1 MAAASTF
8 AREVRHRAYRL
19 AYEIEVFN
27 AAPRIA
33 PDRLAAADAGELM
46 TWFREAW
53 SEHDL
58 GEAARIGE
66 ILWAMGQLRPGDAY
80 RLRRALTLLGRA
92 PEALAMIRQDVFAL
106 FDLVT
111 LVKVGQVREAREKFA
126 GIDPFVEP
134 DTVALI
140 RRALREMGEPDEA
153 WDAETGALAAALELG
168 CGDLAA
174 DLAVMSLKRAAPA
187 PEHLEPAMELLHAS
201 FRLAGREA
209 AGRLLE
215 AIGSMFPAEDRPAW
229 QAVGR
234 LALGEPD
241 DGPVIHAA
249 PQDRNRFALAYL
261 LTSACAAVGRP
272 DAAIRRLCR
281 FDHLDLRGT
290 EHLAEL
296 ARLVGAAERLAPAYA
311 LPSGRRRVF
320 DVFPFNGEFMLLDLK
335 LAAMADWVDVFVLVE
350 APRTFTDK
358 PKPLYFQQA
367 KERYASWAHK
377 IVHVVAEE
385 PPAFVQ
391 SAWSREY
398 HQRDQG
404 VRGLSGLCAP
414 QDLVLISDVDEIVD
428 PAAIEGFGQPYAT
441 LGMRSFQYFLN
452 FERVGRARQERKVG
466 VVEARMLQ
474 ASGLSGLR
482 VGMWAYSRR
491 RVPDAGWHFSY
502 VLTAEDAELKTQS
515 YSHEEHQQPQ
525 ARSLHARAIEQIRAG
540 QPYSPQFARVP
551 IDSSFPE
558 VLQKRPEAFAQFIL
572 AEPES

>member
-1 MAAASTF
+1 MSIVSTL
-8 AREVRHRAYRL
+8 AGEVRHRAYRL

-27 AAPRIA
+27 AAPRIP
-33 PDRLAAADAGELM
+33 PDRLAAADSGELM
-46 TWFREAW
+46 SWFREAW
-53 SEHDL
+53 SERDF
-58 GEAARIGE
+58 GESARIGE
-66 ILWAMGQLRPGDAY
+66 ILWARGRLRPGDVY

-92 PEALAMIRQDVFAL
+92 DEALAMIQQDAVAP

-111 LVKVGQVREAREKFA
+111 LVKAGRMRDARGKFA
-126 GIDPFVEP
+126 DLDPSVEP

-140 RRALREMGEPDEA
+140 RRALSEMADPDEA
-153 WDAETGALAAALELG
+153 WNAETGALAAALELG

-174 DLAVMSLKRAAPA
+174 DLATESLKRATPV
-187 PEHLEPAMELLHAS
+187 PPRLEPAMELLHAS
-201 FRLAGREA
+201 FRLAGRAA

-215 AIGSMFPAEDRPAW
+215 AIGALFAAEDRPAW

-234 LALGEPD
+234 LAAGELD
-241 DGPVIHAA
+241 DGPVMEATA
-249 PQDRNRFALAYL
+249 QDRIRFGLAYL
-261 LTSACAAVGRP
+261 LTSACAALGRP
-272 DAAIRRLCR
+272 DAAIRRLCN

-296 ARLVGAAERLAPAYA
+296 ARLVGAAEGLAPRYA
-311 LPSGRRRVF
+311 APSGRRRIF

-335 LAAMADWVDVFVLVE
+335 LAAMADWVDAFVLVE
-350 APRTFTDK
+350 APWTFTDK

-377 IVHVVAEE
+377 IVHLVAEE

-428 PAAIEGFGQPYAT
+428 PAAVEGFGQPYAT

-452 FERVGRARQERKVG
+452 FERVGLPRQERKAG
-466 VVEARMLQ
+466 VVEARILQ

-502 VLTAEDAELKTQS
+502 VLTPEDAELKTQS